1 MTAMK
6 QERLEFLEEKRKRHE
21 LSRQTAALFLIG
33 GIDLAKAL
41 QTTGAER
48 AALVQRLK
56 RLIERERLKG
66 VRGHWSY
73 DLNRHIALKQGLER
87 LAPETPC
94 PARRKSTH
102 PPAAFSLGGR
112 TAPRIPGS
120 A

>member
-94 PARRKSTH
+94 LARRKSTH
-102 PPAAFSLGGR
+102 PPAALSLGGR
-112 TAPRIPGS
+112 TVPRIPGS

>member
-1 MTAMK
+1 MTAIK

-102 PPAAFSLGGR
+102 PPAAISLGAR
-112 TAPRIPGS
+112 SVPRIPGN

>member
-41 QTTGAER
+41 QTTGVER

-73 DLNRHIALKQGLER
+73 DLNRHIALRQALER
-87 LAPETPC
+87 LAPGTPRATQRRSTRR
-94 PARRKSTH
+94 PATLSPSGSVLPKVS
-102 PPAAFSLGGR
+102 R
-112 TAPRIPGS
+112 TA
-120 A
+120 